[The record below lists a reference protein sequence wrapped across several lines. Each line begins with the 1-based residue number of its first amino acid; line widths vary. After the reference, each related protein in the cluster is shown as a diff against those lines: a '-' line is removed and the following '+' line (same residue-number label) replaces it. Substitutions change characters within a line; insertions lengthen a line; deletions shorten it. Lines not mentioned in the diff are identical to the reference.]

1 MSCNR
6 TFVRG
11 DTWTFDFQIGNRS
24 ALAAQQGV
32 ATAVSTN
39 TLTDAAQA
47 WTPSAWAGY
56 LLHVEG
62 GPGAGGL
69 YQILDNT
76 ATVLTIERGWDGR
89 PAASR
94 SLYNI
99 LAPEDVSAWTVSAT
113 VKANQDD
120 TDAEALI
127 GPVWATLGSDA
138 DTALGKGS
146 VTLTSAVTGAATP
159 GKLWYDIQATDAGTP
174 PVVHTVE
181 LGTLTVKADVALA
194 DVLS

>member
-1 MSCNR
+1 MTCKR
-6 TFVRG
+6 EFVRG

-24 ALAAQQGV
+24 ATAALQGMV
-32 ATAVSTN
+32 TGSTTN
-39 TLTDAAQA
+39 TLTDSAQA
-47 WTPSAWAGY
+47 WTPSDHAGK
-56 LLHVEG
+56 LLHIEG

-76 ATVLTIERGWDGR
+76 ATVLTVQRGWDGQ
-89 PAASR
+89 PAANR
-94 SLYNI
+94 SMYNI
-99 LAPEDVSAWTVSAT
+99 LTPEDVSAWTVSAT
-113 VKANQDD
+113 VKANQGD

-127 GPVWATLGSDA
+127 GPVWATLASDA

-146 VTLTSAVTGAATP
+146 ITLTSAVTVDATP
-159 GKLWYDIQATDAGTP
+159 GKLWYDIQATDADTV

-181 LGTLTVKADVALA
+181 LGTLTVKADVAIA